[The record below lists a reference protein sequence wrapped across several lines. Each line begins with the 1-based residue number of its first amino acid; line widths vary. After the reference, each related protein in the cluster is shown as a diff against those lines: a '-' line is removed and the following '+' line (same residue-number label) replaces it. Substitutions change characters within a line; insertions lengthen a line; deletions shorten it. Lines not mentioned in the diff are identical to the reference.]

1 MASPLPADY
10 IPECTNS
17 DVAQSTM
24 VYAHMKCPQDDR
36 MFRYEGQ
43 TLESCTA
50 ICESRHETD
59 GCNFFA
65 FADVGEYEGVCIGC
79 DHSGVVSHTMFDFY
93 MVHMPCKSPPAL
105 TPLSPP
111 PSLPRPLSPP
121 SSSTV
126 AAPPPSLAPP
136 SPSAA
141 SGSSHR

>member
-1 MASPLPADY
+1 
-10 IPECTNS
+10 
-17 DVAQSTM
+17 
-24 VYAHMKCPQDDR
+24 

-93 MVHMPCKSPPAL
+93 MVHMPCKSPSAL
-105 TPLSPP
+105 SPLSLSPP
-111 PSLPRPLSPP
+111 ALGPTPSLPRPPSPP
-121 SSSTV
+121 RATSSS
-126 AAPPPSLAPP
+126 
-136 SPSAA
+136 SPS
-141 SGSSHR
+141 